1 MKKVTSK
8 IVSMALVAVMT
19 LATAFVVTPSVK
31 AEAATKTYNVFVEEG
46 GVEINYYGNSVS
58 SVSSTNSKVV
68 GVKKDKKDAWKAI
81 VTFKKAGKATV
92 TIRVKGYK
100 SSATKKYT
108 FNVKK
113 ASSILKPSMQ
123 TVGKNGTNVLLSVK
137 NNSKINFSNVK
148 LAYTFRDNLGNTIE
162 ANEAGISDLGAK
174 KSGYTAP
181 TLYVSATKNLD
192 LSQSSVTVSK
202 LIRSKA
208 LENGKTIGS
217 SSYFAKYD
225 ASRTMLTFK
234 NKSVK
239 KYIKIKAYVFFYDAA
254 GNILDVTYRTQYL
267 KKGQVETSTIYVPTD
282 NDHVK
287 VVTNAYQ

>member
-46 GVEINYYGNSVS
+46 GVEINYFGNSVS

-68 GVKKDKKDAWKAI
+68 GVKKDKTASYKAV

-92 TIRVKGYK
+92 TVRVKGYR

-123 TVGKNGTNVLLSVK
+123 TIGKNGTNVLFSVK

-162 ANEAGISDLGAK
+162 ADEAGISDLGAK
-174 KSGYTAP
+174 KSGYT
-181 TLYVSATKNLD
+181 TSYVSATKNLD
-192 LSQSSVTVSK
+192 LSQSSVTVSS
-202 LIRSKA
+202 LSRSKA

-239 KYIKIKAYVFFYDAA
+239 KYITIKAYVFFYDAA
-254 GNILDVTYRTQYL
+254 GNILDVTSRTWSL
-267 KKGQVETSTIYVPTD
+267 KKGQVETSTIYVPSD

>member
-46 GVEINYYGNSVS
+46 GVEINSFGNSVS

-68 GVKKDKKDAWKAI
+68 GVKKDAGKAI

-92 TIRVKGYK
+92 TIRVKGYR

-123 TVGKNGTNVLLSVK
+123 TIGENGTSILFSVK
-137 NNSKINFSNVK
+137 NSSNINFSSVQ

-162 ANEAGISDLGAK
+162 AEDTRIGDVGAK
-174 KSGYTAP
+174 KSGYNTG
-181 TLYVSATKNLD
+181 YVSATKNLD
-192 LSQSSVTVSK
+192 LSQSSVTVSS
-202 LIRSKA
+202 LSRSKA
-208 LENGKTIGS
+208 LETGKTIGS

-225 ASRTMLTFK
+225 ASRNILTFK

-239 KYIKIKAYVFFYDAA
+239 KYITIKAYVFFYDAA
-254 GNILDVTYRTQYL
+254 GNILDVTSRSQYL
-267 KKGQVETSTIYVPTD
+267 KKGQVQTSTVSSPYHGY
-282 NDHVK
+282 DHVK
-287 VVTNAYQ
+287 VVTNAYR

>member
-46 GVEINYYGNSVS
+46 GVEINYFGNSVS

-68 GVKKDKKDAWKAI
+68 GVKKDKTASYKAV

-92 TIRVKGYK
+92 TIRVKGYR

-123 TVGKNGTNVLLSVK
+123 TIGENGTSILFSVK
-137 NNSKINFSNVK
+137 NSSNINFSSVQ

-162 ANEAGISDLGAK
+162 AEDTRIGDVGAK
-174 KSGYTAP
+174 KSGYNTG
-181 TLYVSATKNLD
+181 YVSATKNLD
-192 LSQSSVTVSK
+192 LSQSSVTVSS
-202 LIRSKA
+202 LSRSKA
-208 LENGKTIGS
+208 LETGKTIGS

-225 ASRTMLTFK
+225 ASRNILTFK

-239 KYIKIKAYVFFYDAA
+239 KYITIKAYVFFYDAA
-254 GNILDVTYRTQYL
+254 GNILDVTSRSQYL
-267 KKGQVETSTIYVPTD
+267 KKGQVQTSTVSSPYHGY
-282 NDHVK
+282 DHVK
-287 VVTNAYQ
+287 VVTNAYR